1 MKNNY
6 MHYAG
11 FSYSKSLT
19 NFEAFGWNI
28 SLSANILF
36 MKNVG
41 QELSGTKPVYRM
53 ERREFCM
60 EDVWEARPTDGSFPN
75 PVTFLI
81 L

>member
-11 FSYSKSLT
+11 FSYFKSLT

-28 SLSANILF
+28 SLS
-36 MKNVG
+36 G
-41 QELSGTKPVYRM
+41 TQELSGTKPVYRM
-53 ERREFCM
+53 EREFCM
-60 EDVWEARPTDGSFPN
+60 EDVWDARPTDGSFPN

-81 L
+81 LK